1 MRCVQREAGAPG
13 LAPTPS
19 TGSPSRAEARSA
31 GGACFRRH
39 LLALLLAVPGLFTG
53 APGLVVAPTALLL
66 GALSLLAP
74 APAAADVLVSNIG
87 QAGTTN
93 AFTFLNSSRAQGFTT
108 GSNTGGYTLE
118 SIESQMDV
126 LGTLN
131 ILTIRTIRA
140 QLWSATS
147 SGTPSVKVADLTV
160 PSSIT
165 DGPVTFTAPQD
176 TRLNANT
183 TYFFVIFT
191 TGSVTS
197 LTLPYTLSAD
207 EDAGAATGW
216 SIGNTSYYQS
226 RNVPQAGS
234 WTTSTR
240 AARIRVNGANFT
252 PPAPGAPTNLVITPG
267 DGRLRLSWTA
277 GTGTVTGYDLHF
289 TSAPSSGA
297 GAVANDAAVA
307 APGTDFSTAW
317 IAADVSDDTDTMESL
332 ALANGTTF
340 RVRVRARNSGGNS
353 AWVFGEGTPA
363 APSDDATLSGL
374 TVSKATS
381 AGGTYTALTLSPAFS
396 AATETYTAEVADTVS
411 HVKVRPT
418 ANDGGATLKA
428 GLQGTPSALA
438 SGSETGALSL
448 EQPGGRA
455 VLLVEVTAEDESTMK
470 TYEVTVTRQW
480 AAPTSFTV
488 TPGSGSLDLS
498 WTAPS
503 GSAPS
508 GYDVHYTS
516 AAAADVTNDAAAS
529 GSDASAA
536 WVAVTRS
543 GSTATQAISSL
554 SNGTTYRVRVRARAS
569 GGGGGNADI
578 LGAWVFG
585 TGTPSAS
592 SVSTLSALTATSSTS
607 AGGTF
612 TALTLSPSTF
622 ASGATAYTASVE
634 NTVTHVKITP
644 TVSVSGATV
653 QVGHK
658 GTSLTTVTS
667 ASASGAIELS
677 GGSNVL
683 VVRVTSANG
692 NVNQDYTVTVTRAA
706 TFSPFLNI
714 TGTEGNSV
722 ELTVQLSDG
731 APSGGVEFSLTPL
744 YGNDAEGTGLCAA
757 TARKAD
763 ANDLTNP
770 PSTLTVA
777 AGQTA
782 AAATFLL
789 ADDGVVDTD
798 ECFAIRT
805 ETSAAGWTAAER
817 PVDTV
822 NPDPPDGTT
831 LVNIR
836 QHERAYIAFGN
847 SASVIASLGDAPA
860 RTTAYTVT
868 VAENTGGGTVNI
880 PVTVAQLPVEEATV
894 NIEVISTGTTA
905 TEYVDAAN
913 PGDFRI
919 ATKSVTFGPSTAKTQ
934 NLAVSLTDD
943 GATESNE
950 TIRLRIEAAPSSKSD
965 PKDYYQRHSA
975 GSTATITL
983 TDPLPTVS
991 FELDTLQAAESGAA
1005 QEIKVVLSQALS
1017 QAVTVNVRAGAGA
1030 TATAGEDYRLSAN
1043 SVTFAAGETEQS
1055 VYLTTVA
1062 DETTEG
1068 TTNEMVTLELAD
1080 LPVEVTAGTNGSLE
1094 VTIIDDS
1101 QTPLAPVVAAGNGEL
1116 TLSWSD
1122 PGTNPAGY
1130 DVQYTSA
1137 GADAVGD
1144 DAAVTTGEA
1153 SAGWVDGS
1161 HTGTTTSHT
1170 LTGLVNGT
1178 TYRVRVRATFTGN
1191 SNGDWEVVRG
1201 TPSDASLSVT
1211 ATPACGSVVTG
1222 ADLSVKPLV
1231 RLRVTPVTGVE
1242 TEIEIR
1248 LVDAQGNP
1256 ISTTS
1261 SRPEGWQ
1268 RTLSVRPIA
1277 YTPLGADTTFARFQ
1291 TWTGFAGFQ
1300 FRLRDNPSVTAEC
1313 IWQLDHSG
1321 GVTPT
1326 ETTTTTTTTTPPR
1339 NPPTGGGGNTGGG
1352 GSSTPRDLSPSFGSA
1367 RVPAQ
1372 SYTEGTEIP
1381 PLELPAATGGNG
1393 RLFYALSPVL
1403 PEGLTLNRRVRR
1415 LSGTPTTPQAAREY
1429 TWTATDGDGDAAR
1442 ITFTVTVAPDLKPSF
1457 DNASVPDQ
1465 AYIEGTE
1472 ITPLVLPEATGGNGP
1487 LTYALTPSL
1496 PNGLTLNEVTRRLSG
1511 NPISPQAATLYTWT
1525 ATDAD
1530 GDEATLT
1537 FTIAIAV
1544 DPHRQRVREAARR
1557 VLVEMARRAM
1567 SGALD
1572 TIGARFGAIGGSGL
1586 SLAGQPVSLE
1596 SVASVADGVGMA
1608 VWNNQSLALG
1618 ELLGESA
1625 FSLRLAATEEVGD
1638 GVNSEGPL
1646 WSVWGRGDLASF
1658 AGGREEETHYDGW
1671 LRSGWLGLDARAG
1684 RWVGGMALSHEQ
1696 GQADY
1701 AATTVAAASDR
1712 PLQGRLETSLT
1723 ALYPYGR
1730 WQLTDGMELQGV
1742 VGVGW
1747 GEAHHTPA
1755 DEQQE
1760 TSTLSMRMASLGV
1773 RKSLPDVAGLALALR
1788 ADAAVTRIETGNGPD
1803 AIHNLSADS
1812 WRLRTGL
1819 EASRRFALEGEAF
1832 LEPFL
1837 EAAARQDGGDGL
1849 EGSGVELAGGL
1860 RYSAPSVAVELRG
1873 RWLAAHSEEGAEEQG
1888 VSLTARY
1895 GPGADGQG
1903 LFFALS
1909 PRWGA
1914 ATGGA
1919 QALWGEDL
1927 PVLST
1932 ADAGNSGAVDAQV
1945 GYGFA
1950 LPQGGV
1956 LTPFAELGM
1965 AGSDSRRLRL
1975 GTRYAAAVTG
1985 LDMAVELAGERRESG
2000 DAVAEHALQLD
2011 VDLRF

>member
-1 MRCVQREAGAPG
+1 MRGVQREAGAPR
-13 LAPTPS
+13 LASTLS
-19 TGSPSRAEARSA
+19 TTGSRSRAEARSA
-31 GGACFRRH
+31 GGACFRRR
-39 LLALLLAVPGLFTG
+39 LLGLLLGIPGLFTG
-53 APGLVVAPTALLL
+53 APGLVVAAPPLLL
-66 GALSLLAP
+66 GALSLFA
-74 APAAADVLVSNIG
+74 APAATAQVLVSNFGKVSASTGFNLNTG
-87 QAGTTN
+87 Q
-93 AFTFLNSSRAQGFTT
+93 SQRFTT
-108 GSNTGGYTLE
+108 GSHLAGYNRISIQVRLALASTQTLTAEDAAKVKAELWTRPVEGG
-118 SIESQMDV
+118 V
-126 LGTLN
+126 G
-131 ILTIRTIRA
+131 
-140 QLWSATS
+140 
-147 SGTPSVKVADLTV
+147 VKVADLTV
-160 PSSIT
+160 PSTILNMSRGTYSAFEFAAPASTVLRPNTEYRLLIYAVGMDKIIADYTKDKSEDAGGAAGWSIADQAESAKAAVQPLT
-165 DGPVTFTAPQD
+165 NPPSPIARDWGVRTYIEGSQGQWMMKIRIRGSEAPITSTHSGGVWSATLTTSSNSFSDGCSSEAACATALTSSSIQFSGSFS
-176 TRLNANT
+176 TLGANALT
-183 TYFFVIFT
+183 
-191 TGSVTS
+191 VTS
-197 LTLPYTLSAD
+197 LRVHDGGSLPNDLQIWLKDTGDISASFV
-207 EDAGAATGW
+207 EYAVLR
-216 SIGNTSYYQS
+216 IG
-226 RNVPQAGS
+226 
-234 WTTSTR
+234 
-240 AARIRVNGANFT
+240 
-252 PPAPGAPTNLVITPG
+252 
-267 DGRLRLSWTA
+267 
-277 GTGTVTGYDLHF
+277 
-289 TSAPSSGA
+289 SGA
-297 GAVANDAAVA
+297 SAR
-307 APGTDFSTAW
+307 DFA
-317 IAADVSDDTDTMESL
+317 
-332 ALANGTTF
+332 F
-340 RVRVRARNSGGNS
+340 K
-353 AWVFGEGTPA
+353 
-363 APSDDATLSGL
+363 DATRTPQSN
-374 TVSKATS
+374 
-381 AGGTYTALTLSPAFS
+381 LTLFKWSKGDLVWADNQQ
-396 AATETYTAEVADTVS
+396 VAVS
-411 HVKVRPT
+411 IVVP
-418 ANDGGATLKA
+418 D
-428 GLQGTPSALA
+428 
-438 SGSETGALSL
+438 
-448 EQPGGRA
+448 
-455 VLLVEVTAEDESTMK
+455 VTA
-470 TYEVTVTRQW
+470 
-480 AAPTSFTV
+480 
-488 TPGSGSLDLS
+488 
-498 WTAPS
+498 
-503 GSAPS
+503 
-508 GYDVHYTS
+508 
-516 AAAADVTNDAAAS
+516 DA
-529 GSDASAA
+529 
-536 WVAVTRS
+536 
-543 GSTATQAISSL
+543 
-554 SNGTTYRVRVRARAS
+554 
-569 GGGGGNADI
+569 
-578 LGAWVFG
+578 
-585 TGTPSAS
+585 
-592 SVSTLSALTATSSTS
+592 TLSALTATSSTS
-607 AGGTF
+607 ASGTF
-612 TALTLSPSTF
+612 SALTLSPATF
-622 ASGATAYTASVE
+622 ASGTTAYTASVE

-644 TVSVSGATV
+644 TVSASGATV
-653 QVGHK
+653 QVGQQ

-667 ASASGAIELS
+667 GSASGAIPLA

-692 NVNQDYTVTVTRAA
+692 NVNTDYTVTVTRAA
-706 TFSPFLNI
+706 MFTPFLTI
-714 TGTEGNSV
+714 TGTEGDSV
-722 ELTVQLSDG
+722 SLTVQLSTA

-744 YGNDAEGTGLCAA
+744 YGNDAEVTGLCAA

-777 AGQTA
+777 AGQTEA
-782 AAATFLL
+782 EATFLL

-822 NPDPPDGTT
+822 NPNPPDGTT
-831 LVNIR
+831 LVNIW

-847 SASVIASLGDAPA
+847 SASVITSVGNAPA

-950 TIRLRIEAAPSSKSD
+950 TIGLRIEAAPSSKSD

-991 FELDTLQAAESGAA
+991 FELGTLQVAESAAA

-1030 TATAGEDYRLSAN
+1030 TATAGEDYSLSAN

-1055 VYLTTVA
+1055 VYLTTVV

-1101 QTPLAPVVAAGNGEL
+1101 QTPLRPVVSAGNEEL
-1116 TLSWSD
+1116 NLSWSD

-1137 GADAVGD
+1137 SADAVGD

-1170 LTGLVNGT
+1170 ITGLVNGT
-1178 TYRVRVRATFTGN
+1178 TYRVRVRATFSGN

-1211 ATPACGSVVTG
+1211 ADPACGSTVS
-1222 ADLSVKPLV
+1222 DMSVKPLV
-1231 RLRVTPVTGVE
+1231 RLQVATVTGVE
-1242 TEIEIR
+1242 TEIELR

-1326 ETTTTTTTTTPPR
+1326 DTTTTTTTTTPPR

-1352 GSSTPRDLSPSFGSA
+1352 GGRPRDLRPSFGSA
-1367 RVPAQ
+1367 SVPDQ
-1372 SYTEGTEIP
+1372 SYTEGTEIT

-1415 LSGTPTTPQAAREY
+1415 LSGTPTSPHAAREY
-1429 TWTATDGDGDAAR
+1429 TWTATDADGDAAR
-1442 ITFTVTVAPDLKPSF
+1442 ITFTVTVAPDRPSF
-1457 DNASVPDQ
+1457 DNVSVPDQ
-1465 AYIEGTE
+1465 SYTEGTA
-1472 ITPLVLPEATGGNGP
+1472 ITPLVLPEATGGNNP
-1487 LTYALTPSL
+1487 LTYGLTPAP
-1496 PNGLTLNEVTRRLSG
+1496 PNGLSLNDVTRRLSG
-1511 NPISPQAATLYTWT
+1511 NPISPQDTTRYTWT

-1537 FTIAIAV
+1537 FTMTIAV
-1544 DPHRQRVREAARR
+1544 DPHRERIRELARR
-1557 VLVEMARRAM
+1557 VLAEMARRAM

-1618 ELLGESA
+1618 ELLEESA

-1671 LRSGWLGLDARAG
+1671 LRSGWLGLDARSG

-1701 AATTVAAASDR
+1701 GATMAAASDR

-1755 DEQQE
+1755 DDPRE
-1760 TSTLSMRMASLGV
+1760 TGTLSMKMASLGV

-1788 ADAAVTRIETGNGPD
+1788 ADAAVTRIETGNGPEV
-1803 AIHNLSADS
+1803 IHNLSADS

-1819 EASRRFALEGEAF
+1819 EASRRFSLEGEAF

-1860 RYSAPSVAVELRG
+1860 RYSAPNVAVELRG

-1932 ADAGNSGAVDAQV
+1932 ASAGNSGAVDAQV

-1956 LTPFAELGM
+1956 LTPFAEVGM
-1965 AGSDSRRLRL
+1965 AGADSRRLRL

-1985 LDMAVELAGERRESG
+1985 LEMAVELAGERRESG
-2000 DAVAEHALQLD
+2000 DAAAEHALQLD